1 MSIIASSEM
10 TRLFDLLKQLYPPES
25 VAPERLEN
33 LRALVNR
40 YGYLPWSHQ
49 QALEELSAAE
59 TLLVVEEKLRLNG
72 TFTSGGF
79 AFSAETL
86 SPVRRAGYTDSSWIK
101 REGLEIKLLNL
112 AALGNGKT
120 STEPGRLLDW
130 LRQLAILP
138 AGDLKRGLLATTLYL
153 LPFHPR
159 DFGCAYITRSSEVS
173 PLLEDALIKE
183 KLGLDANGQM
193 RFFLALAQLA
203 GHPLMYD
210 VLPQTGRFSALVLA
224 NPWLVRWFDIPA
236 LVASLEQAAAKMGF
250 PEAAGEL
257 SGQGTPVEM
266 PEQFRV
272 GWLEAKQ
279 KLSAQMTTFES
290 QKAIA
295 QRVKEMVCEM
305 IQRRPME
312 ALTEA
317 DVLEKQ
323 NEIIARLIAAG
334 LWPAPGGA
342 WCSAGAPVFNRL
354 EANSSTPVFLH
365 FDKSGRDVTRFANL
379 DCLAPF
385 YFVHFERREYN
396 EPVITF
402 WVEYLKDLRTI
413 YNFDGYR
420 FDHVDHVLDD
430 VSVSDGFPISYRAPA
445 RALEQA
451 NTELQKTLPHYASL
465 AEYMLWD
472 NLLER
477 YHQEMGFDLLW
488 GTDMIAQY
496 QKDIAQI
503 ERDNRQLEHCN
514 AGAPKNGRLS
524 ILKTYNNQDG
534 EYGAINQYPA
544 QLGESGAL
552 FKWFKLKF
560 TPGGENAARPVM
572 YMDGD
577 ESFTPRGTQNA
588 ISVENS
594 LARERNDEFH
604 RRFDALRRLA
614 LELLSEGSYLKI
626 LLTHPSG
633 LASWMILPTD
643 SSPALWLV
651 ADEKA
656 PTEWMFDE
664 NHNGFHA
671 ERGPLYDIHLP
682 APEGFR
688 PVAEWVLEPG
698 ALDYSLRT
706 PIPNLWDNW
715 IHFNIIQPSQFHI
728 YQLEAVGHV

>member
-1 MSIIASSEM
+1 M
-10 TRLFDLLKQLYPPES
+10 TVLFDLFKQTYPPER
-25 VAPERLEN
+25 VAPERRDSL
-33 LRALVNR
+33 LALVTL

-79 AFSAETL
+79 TFSPETI
-86 SPVRRAGYTDSSWIK
+86 SPVRRAGYTDSTWIK
-101 REGLEIKLLNL
+101 REGHEIKLLNL
-112 AALGNGKT
+112 SALGNGKA
-120 STEPGRLLDW
+120 STEPGLLLDW

-138 AGDLKRGLLATTLYL
+138 AGDLKRGVLATTLYL

-159 DFGCAYITRSSEVS
+159 DFGCAYIPRSSEVS

-203 GHPLMYD
+203 GHPLIYD
-210 VLPQTGRFSALVLA
+210 VLPQTGRFSALLLA

-236 LVASLEQAAAKMGF
+236 LVASLEASAAEMGF
-250 PEAAGEL
+250 PETGGEL
-257 SGQGTPVEM
+257 SGQETPVEM
-266 PEQFRV
+266 PEQFEV
-272 GWLEAKQ
+272 SWLEAKQ

-290 QKAIA
+290 QKNIA
-295 QRVKEMVCEM
+295 QRVKIIVCEI
-305 IQRRPME
+305 IQRSPME
-312 ALTEA
+312 SLTEA

-323 NEIIARLIAAG
+323 NEIIARLIATG

-342 WCSAGAPVFNRL
+342 WCSSGAPVFDRL
-354 EANSSTPVFLH
+354 AANSDMPVFLH
-365 FDKSGRDVTRFANL
+365 FDKNGRDVTRFANL
-379 DCLAPF
+379 DCLAPY
-385 YFVHFERREYN
+385 YFVHFERHEYN
-396 EPVITF
+396 EPVIAF
-402 WVEYLKDLRTI
+402 WVEYLQELRAA

-430 VSVSDGFPISYRAPA
+430 VSVSEGFPISYRVPA
-445 RALEQA
+445 RALGQA
-451 NTELQKTLPHYASL
+451 NSELGKALPHYASL

-488 GTDMIAQY
+488 GTDMISQY

-503 ERDNRQLEHCN
+503 ERDNLRLEQCN
-514 AGAPKNGRLS
+514 VDAPQNGRLS

-560 TPGGENAARPVM
+560 TPGGEKATRPLM

-577 ESFTPRGTQNA
+577 ESFTLRGTQNA
-588 ISVENS
+588 ISVETS

-614 LELLSEGSYLKI
+614 LELVRDGSRFRI

-633 LASWMILPTD
+633 LASWVILPTNTTPLLQGA
-643 SSPALWLV
+643 SQALWIV

-664 NHNGFHA
+664 NHTGYHV

-682 APEGFR
+682 APAGFR
-688 PVAEWVLEPG
+688 PVAEWVLETG
-698 ALDYSLRT
+698 ALDYTERT

-715 IHFNIIQPSQFHI
+715 IHFNIIQPAQFHI
-728 YQLEAVGHV
+728 YRLESVGHA